1 MRVVMA
7 VMFVVLVLKV
17 PVMPLVVHVLWCR
30 GCGGCLSER
39 DRRKA
44 REQCGDEQR
53 LDGGHVVFPDSA
65 RFELAPNLLSGPAFC
80 EACVHNAGC
89 YRKMT
94 SANAKICTQLVA
106 CARGKLPSGPTSKEH
121 MNGKFRWLG
130 IWFAVVAATTG
141 AQAAEIVLERSAVE
155 KLVMQ
160 TMFSNAGRY
169 ELQRGACYAY
179 LESPSVELK
188 DGRIR
193 IRSRLS
199 SRLGVDL
206 GNSCVGVSI
215 TSWTVVSGRPAANG
229 GSVRLEDLRID
240 SVDDPT
246 MRLVLESGLLPA
258 LPRAIELDVLKAVR
272 SMLQNS
278 GAQLQT
284 SVDAFQIESVLAGD
298 DRLAVK
304 FNFRL
309 VAR

>member
-1 MRVVMA
+1 MIQ
-7 VMFVVLVLKV
+7 
-17 PVMPLVVHVLWCR
+17 R
-30 GCGGCLSER
+30 GTIKTR
-39 DRRKA
+39 ITRTR
-44 REQCGDEQR
+44 
-53 LDGGHVVFPDSA
+53 
-65 RFELAPNLLSGPAFC
+65 APGN
-80 EACVHNAGC
+80 
-89 YRKMT
+89 T
-94 SANAKICTQLVA
+94 
-106 CARGKLPSGPTSKEH
+106 H
-121 MNGKFRWLG
+121 MNRNTTLRWLG
-130 IWFAVVAATTG
+130 LCGALALAASG
-141 AQAAEIVLERSAVE
+141 VPAAEIVLERSAIE
-155 KLVMQ
+155 KLVVQ

-179 LESPSVELK
+179 LENPGIELK

-215 TSWTVVSGRPAANG
+215 ASWTVVSGRPAANG

-246 MRLVLESGLLPA
+246 VRLVLESGLLPM

-284 SVDAFQIESVLAGD
+284 SVDAFQIETVAVGD
-298 DRLAVK
+298 GRLAVR
-304 FNFRL
+304 FDFRL

>member
-1 MRVVMA
+1 MNRT
-7 VMFVVLVLKV
+7 F
-17 PVMPLVVHVLWCR
+17 
-30 GCGGCLSER
+30 
-39 DRRKA
+39 RRLGLCWA
-44 REQCGDEQR
+44 
-53 LDGGHVVFPDSA
+53 
-65 RFELAPNLLSGPAFC
+65 LA
-80 EACVHNAGC
+80 
-89 YRKMT
+89 
-94 SANAKICTQLVA
+94 
-106 CARGKLPSGPTSKEH
+106 
-121 MNGKFRWLG
+121 
-130 IWFAVVAATTG
+130 AAAPF

-169 ELQRGACYAY
+169 DIQRGACYAF

-188 DGRIR
+188 EGRIR

-206 GNSCVGVSI
+206 GNSCVGVSVA
-215 TSWTVVSGRPAANG
+215 SWTVVSGRPAANG
-229 GSVRLEDLRID
+229 GSVRLDDLRID

-246 MRLVLESGLLPA
+246 VRLVLESGLLPA

-284 SVDAFQIESVLAGD
+284 AVEAFQIDSVLAGD

-309 VAR
+309 VAK

>member
-1 MRVVMA
+1 
-7 VMFVVLVLKV
+7 
-17 PVMPLVVHVLWCR
+17 
-30 GCGGCLSER
+30 
-39 DRRKA
+39 
-44 REQCGDEQR
+44 
-53 LDGGHVVFPDSA
+53 
-65 RFELAPNLLSGPAFC
+65 
-80 EACVHNAGC
+80 
-89 YRKMT
+89 
-94 SANAKICTQLVA
+94 
-106 CARGKLPSGPTSKEH
+106 
-121 MNGKFRWLG
+121 MNRTGRWLYLCAAM
-130 IWFAVVAATTG
+130 FAAAT

-155 KLVMQ
+155 KLVVQ
-160 TMFSNAGRY
+160 AMFSNAGRH

-199 SRLGVDL
+199 SRVGVDL
-206 GNSCVGVSI
+206 GNACVGVSI
-215 TSWTVVSGRPAANG
+215 ATWTVVSGRAAANG

-246 MRLVLESGLLPA
+246 VRMVLESGLLPA

-284 SVDAFQIESVLAGD
+284 SVDSFQIESVLAAE

>member
-1 MRVVMA
+1 MNRTGHWLCLCA
-7 VMFVVLVLKV
+7 AMF
-17 PVMPLVVHVLWCR
+17 
-30 GCGGCLSER
+30 
-39 DRRKA
+39 A
-44 REQCGDEQR
+44 
-53 LDGGHVVFPDSA
+53 
-65 RFELAPNLLSGPAFC
+65 
-80 EACVHNAGC
+80 
-89 YRKMT
+89 
-94 SANAKICTQLVA
+94 
-106 CARGKLPSGPTSKEH
+106 
-121 MNGKFRWLG
+121 
-130 IWFAVVAATTG
+130 AAT

-155 KLVMQ
+155 KLVVQ
-160 TMFSNAGRY
+160 AMFSNAGRH

-199 SRLGVDL
+199 SRVGVDL

-215 TSWTVVSGRPAANG
+215 ATWTVVSGRAAANG

-240 SVDDPT
+240 SVDDPAV
-246 MRLVLESGLLPA
+246 RLVLESGLLPA
-258 LPRAIELDVLKAVR
+258 LPRAIDLDVLRAVR

-284 SVDAFQIESVLAGD
+284 SVDVFQIESVLAGD

>member
-1 MRVVMA
+1 
-7 VMFVVLVLKV
+7 MF
-17 PVMPLVVHVLWCR
+17 
-30 GCGGCLSER
+30 
-39 DRRKA
+39 A
-44 REQCGDEQR
+44 
-53 LDGGHVVFPDSA
+53 
-65 RFELAPNLLSGPAFC
+65 
-80 EACVHNAGC
+80 
-89 YRKMT
+89 
-94 SANAKICTQLVA
+94 
-106 CARGKLPSGPTSKEH
+106 
-121 MNGKFRWLG
+121 
-130 IWFAVVAATTG
+130 AAT

-155 KLVMQ
+155 KLVAQ
-160 TMFSNAGRY
+160 TMFSNAGRH

-199 SRLGVDL
+199 SHVGVDL
-206 GNSCVGVSI
+206 GNACVGVSI
-215 TSWTVVSGRPAANG
+215 ATWTVVSGRPAANG

-246 MRLVLESGLLPA
+246 VRLVLESGLLPT

-284 SVDAFQIESVLAGD
+284 SVDAFQIESVLVAD
-298 DRLAVK
+298 DRLGVK